1 MDKYI
6 ESRPS
11 RSRWKDDNRNPKLY
25 DERTDK
31 PGTSTAATP
40 TIIIQNGKTGGLAG
54 GSAKPQSRLT
64 RAEKTILI
72 NQTLPEDVRISKLLR
87 RLETESTTTGL
98 IEICEKLKVVIQDPS
113 NANYIRR
120 SFDILANSVTTVM
133 KDCSSEALRHLSEV
147 FGLMGYA
154 VVYDFPIYKS
164 WICKTY
170 KSIKSLRPAM
180 MNALEKTL
188 RMDQK
193 SSELN
198 EQIAR
203 LMELL

>member
-1 MDKYI
+1 MDKYS

-31 PGTSTAATP
+31 PGTTIATM
-40 TIIIQNGKTGGLAG
+40 QNGKTGGN
-54 GSAKPQSRLT
+54 SKSSNRLNK
-64 RAEKTILI
+64 AEIANQI
-72 NQTLPEDVRISKLLR
+72 NQNLPEDVRISKLLR

-98 IEICEKLKVVIQDPS
+98 IEICEKLKVVVQDPA

-133 KDCSSEALRHLSEV
+133 KDCSREALPHLSEV

-154 VVYDFPIYKS
+154 VFYDFPIYKA
-164 WICKTY
+164 WVCKTY
-170 KSIKSLRPAM
+170 KSVKSLRPAM
-180 MNALEKTL
+180 MNSLEKTL
-188 RMDQK
+188 RMDQN
-193 SSELN
+193 SELS